1 MGSILSSDNRFDD
14 NEIYNYIIVKKEYL
28 DNSKKIIF
36 NNVENASFQRIPE
49 AIKVSKDYDNYKDLK
64 GKSFSFSPSI
74 NKDKIKKLYLNDN
87 LPFKISSLKD
97 FENLELFSFDGHL
110 DETEKEINIFPKMN
124 KLKKLDYSV
133 NYPF

>member
-1 MGSILSSDNRFDD
+1 MRDLKTFFHDSLHWGQTYLPDNRFDD

-64 GKSFSFSPSI
+64 GKSFHFLHQL
-74 NKDKIKKLYLNDN
+74 IKTR
-87 LPFKISSLKD
+87 LKN
-97 FENLELFSFDGHL
+97 F
-110 DETEKEINIFPKMN
+110 I
-124 KLKKLDYSV
+124 
-133 NYPF
+133 